1 MTSSPAE
8 EPMPDAPTSRC
19 PARERL
25 RDRSGSAVVAAV
37 PLLLALFAGCL
48 CVPPV
53 TPIETSRLVV
63 SPTTLDFGTTYLGQ
77 RVTRRLTMRNPS
89 RVSRAVTWA
98 LEAPFA
104 ESFSGEV
111 PPGESLEFDVTARP
125 ASIGLAT
132 ATIDIDGTAV
142 TLQVLGN
149 PVPLCS
155 PSAACLEASFDVTTE
170 RCVEQ
175 QVAEGT
181 SCSTSCLTEGQ
192 CVNGS
197 CVGGAAQCD
206 DHDVCTVDAC
216 AVNGGCLH
224 VPVACPAPSQ
234 CLTARC
240 DPAMGC
246 ITDPVVDGVSCAPDD
261 CAGNL
266 AFVCINGTCVSRQRP
281 QGTLCFE
288 TLAGVAAGVG
298 HVDGQGDAVR
308 FDQLQTGATD
318 AWGTTWLV
326 SRHSIRK
333 MTTAGVVSTIRRAG
347 PLEQFL
353 PTFAVTDARGN
364 LYFDEG
370 RCLRKV
376 TPLGQLIEFGTGNP
390 CSVVGST
397 YFEALVVER
406 DGRMVVASEGS
417 LYEFGAQGLSRRLR
431 SGRGPL
437 QEAPGGELLFVDVAD
452 GGAMISRL
460 GRDGGTTALRPW
472 HGQLSL
478 VAHNSPAPSLSPSG
492 AAIVTTETD
501 GGCVLSAE
509 DLNGGLLSRRLASK
523 SCYLSTTLARRTLGW
538 AGRDESF
545 WFLDESTQLSTLVD
559 GAVRRVVGFVERPG
573 DADGRG
579 RDAGLRVNAGLQ
591 QAQWLDLL
599 AVRKANTVTLV
610 DADSSLNS
618 RLREWSDDGGLITHF
633 AYTTTSTTTYLLALQ
648 PADAGVWLLST
659 RGSPLGW
666 TFWEPGSPATGSSVL
681 TPPTTDVRRRG
692 VLDETGSWLFGPE
705 LQRIDAQAQLVA
717 HLAATPRTLRDGP
730 LPAFLADGGL
740 VTSTAGT
747 AAFSSLTAGV
757 SLGQERAAFID
768 ANAVRLLTD
777 AGFVTLAGGLD
788 AGSSDGRGAAALFD
802 GPSGI
807 AWSPSQ
813 QLLYVADRKNFA
825 IRTVSLAGDV
835 RTIGRLSDQP
845 AAVAVAPNGD
855 VYVLVRH
862 ALLRGR

>member
-1 MTSSPAE
+1 MT
-8 EPMPDAPTSRC
+8 
-19 PARERL
+19 L
-25 RDRSGSAVVAAV
+25 V
-37 PLLLALFAGCL
+37 LALSAGCQ
-48 CVPPV
+48 CTPPV
-53 TPIETSRLVV
+53 TPLETSRLIV
-63 SPTTLDFGTTYLGQ
+63 SPTTLDFGTAYLGQ
-77 RVTRRLTMRNPS
+77 RVTRRLTIRNPS
-89 RVSRAVTWA
+89 RLPRAVTWV
-98 LEAPFA
+98 LEVPFA
-104 ESFSGEV
+104 ESFSAEIAG
-111 PPGESLEFDVTARP
+111 GDSLDLDVTARP
-125 ASIGLAT
+125 ASIGLAMT
-132 ATIDIDGTAV
+132 TIDVDGTAV

-155 PSAACLEASFDVTTE
+155 PSAACLEASFDLTTA

-175 QVAEGT
+175 QIAEGT
-181 SCSTSCLTEGQ
+181 SCNTSCLTEGQ
-192 CVNGS
+192 CVNGR
-197 CVGGAAQCD
+197 CVGSAAQCD

-216 AVNGGCLH
+216 AVSGGCLH
-224 VPVACPAPSQ
+224 APLACPAPSQ

-240 DPAMGC
+240 DPVMGC

-266 AFVCINGTCVSRQRP
+266 AFVCINGTCQSRQRP

-333 MTTAGVVSTIRRAG
+333 MTTAGVVSTVRRAG

-376 TPLGQLIEFGTGNP
+376 TPLGQFVEFGTGNP

-417 LYEFGAQGLSRRLR
+417 LIEFGAQGLSRRLR

-437 QEAPGGELLFVDVAD
+437 QETAGGELLFVDVAD

-472 HGQLSL
+472 RGQLSL

-492 AAIVTTETD
+492 AAIVTTEAD

-509 DLNGGLLSRRLASK
+509 DPIGGLVSRQPSSK
-523 SCYLSTTLARRTLGW
+523 SCYLSTTLSRRTLGW

-545 WFLDESTQLSTLVD
+545 WFIDESTQLSTLID
-559 GAVRRVVGFVERPG
+559 GGVRRVVGFVERPG

-579 RDAGLRVNAGLQ
+579 RDAGLRVNADLQ
-591 QAQWLDLL
+591 QARWLDLL
-599 AVRKANTVTLV
+599 AVREANTVTLV
-610 DADSSLNS
+610 DADSTLGS

-633 AYTTTSTTTYLLALQ
+633 AESSTSRTFLMALQ

-666 TFWEPGSPATGSSVL
+666 TFWAPGSPVTGSSVL
-681 TPPTTDVRRRG
+681 TPATSEVRRRG
-692 VLDETGSWLFGPE
+692 VLDDTGSWLFGAE
-705 LQRIDAQAQLVA
+705 LERFDAQSQLVGR
-717 HLAATPRTLRDGP
+717 LAATPRTLRDGP

-747 AAFSSLTAGV
+747 AAFSSLPAAV
-757 SLGQERAAFID
+757 SLGQERTAFID
-768 ANAVRLLTD
+768 ANAVRLLTT

-788 AGSSDGRGAAALFD
+788 AGLADGRGAAAAFD
-802 GPSGI
+802 GPTGI
-807 AWSPSQ
+807 AWSPSR

-835 RTIGRLSDQP
+835 RTVGRLSDQP